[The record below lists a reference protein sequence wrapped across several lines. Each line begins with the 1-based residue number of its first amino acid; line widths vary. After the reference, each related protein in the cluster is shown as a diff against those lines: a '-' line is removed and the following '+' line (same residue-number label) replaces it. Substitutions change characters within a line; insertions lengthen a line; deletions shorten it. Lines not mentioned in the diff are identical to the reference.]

1 MPRHVRAR
9 VTHGRHGNAKPSRRR
24 TIVRP
29 FSAQYTGVELY
40 MRTRTWAHGSAWR
53 MPAPRARSG
62 IPRLR
67 TPQPSPLVFPCPP
80 PFPGLVCSAFSPLEG
95 FMNKEDYESVVQT
108 MRLKNGALFGLP
120 IVMDTNSEDV
130 VVGERACPGV
140 GGGGGGGGHG
150 RPMHAA

>member
-1 MPRHVRAR
+1 
-9 VTHGRHGNAKPSRRR
+9 
-24 TIVRP
+24 
-29 FSAQYTGVELY
+29 
-40 MRTRTWAHGSAWR
+40 
-53 MPAPRARSG
+53 
-62 IPRLR
+62 
-67 TPQPSPLVFPCPP
+67 
-80 PFPGLVCSAFSPLEG
+80 
-95 FMNKEDYESVVQT
+95 MNKEDYESVVQT